1 MRRKTFTWTLP
12 AEIEARLGD
21 TTYGRQRA
29 IAEADHLLLIL
40 HTPPEP
46 DTHRRTTEVFLWKP
60 DGTVWWN
67 GVANGDQKLRK
78 LLAWYRERLEH
89 YDAAYE
95 RAASASDLFEIL
107 DDLASLSRAAANLA
121 TAVQAGREARRGD
134 KLLIAMRDE
143 AYELSREFELLFHD
157 AKLALD
163 YRMARSAEQQMAKAQ
178 ELATAQHKL
187 NVLAAVTFPLMAVA
201 TIFGMNLVHG
211 LENQPAGLFWL
222 ILAGGGVIGGV
233 VVAWMIGSTDFLKTL
248 FDV

>member
-1 MRRKTFTWTLP
+1 MRRKAFSWTLP
-12 AEIEARLGD
+12 AEIEARLGES
-21 TTYGRQRA
+21 TYGRQRA
-29 IAEADHLLLIL
+29 IAEADHLLLVL

-46 DTHRRTTEVFLWKP
+46 DTHERSTEVFLWKP
-60 DGTVWWN
+60 DGAVWWN
-67 GVANGDQKLRK
+67 GAANGEPKLRK

-95 RAASASDLFEIL
+95 RAASASDLFDIL
-107 DDLASLSRAAANLA
+107 DDLASLSRASVNLSAAI
-121 TAVQAGREARRGD
+121 QAGREARRGD

-143 AYELSREFELLFHD
+143 AYEISREFELLFHD

-187 NVLAAVTFPLMAVA
+187 NVLAAVTFPLMAVS

-211 LENQPAGLFWL
+211 LEDQPAGLFWF
-222 ILAGGGVIGGV
+222 ILACGGVIGGV
-233 VVAWMIGSTDFLKTL
+233 AVTWMIGRTDFLKTL